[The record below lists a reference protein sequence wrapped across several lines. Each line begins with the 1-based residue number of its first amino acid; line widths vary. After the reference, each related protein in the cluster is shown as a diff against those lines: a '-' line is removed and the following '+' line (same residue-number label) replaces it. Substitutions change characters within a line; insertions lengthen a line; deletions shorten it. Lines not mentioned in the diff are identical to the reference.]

1 MKDQLIP
8 QEKMEELF
16 KIIRQWAKTENY
28 PDEKTEKIIQTL
40 RLLIMDEWILAKR
53 ITVIFNDDLLKKL
66 HEIQAKQIRQST
78 KSVSFS
84 RVVNEALRKG
94 LK

>member
-28 PDEKTEKIIQTL
+28 SDEKTEKIIQTH
-40 RLLIMDEWILAKR
+40 RLLSTDE
-53 ITVIFNDDLLKKL
+53 
-66 HEIQAKQIRQST
+66 
-78 KSVSFS
+78 
-84 RVVNEALRKG
+84 
-94 LK
+94 